1 MFVKSTLKLK
11 ISFLKICLF
20 QKIFVTLH
28 PILTATEVP
37 TVKTLLLYETNN
49 SISVFYHRT
58 HIRGRDITRYKKQ
71 DHYRVLFLFFV
82 KKNDIWL
89 YPRK

>member
-1 MFVKSTLKLK
+1 MLQNTGTTPAFVKSILKLK

-20 QKIFVTLH
+20 QKIFVPLH
-28 PILTATEVP
+28 SILKATEVP

-58 HIRGRDITRYKKQ
+58 HVRG
-71 DHYRVLFLFFV
+71 
-82 KKNDIWL
+82 
-89 YPRK
+89 